1 MYAVSG
7 RVPKPTMFAAGIP
20 AWPWGAG
27 KKRPTGVP
35 ALGYAAGI
43 SVRDSGRSG
52 GRESALKDRFGA
64 VPFQLRYVLDD
75 LRVLVPIELL
85 LSVLFK

>member
-1 MYAVSG
+1 MALG
-7 RVPKPTMFAAGIP
+7 GTGQ
-20 AWPWGAG
+20 
-27 KKRPTGVP
+27 KRPTGVP

-64 VPFQLRYVLDD
+64 VPFDKRYFL
-75 LRVLVPIELL
+75 
-85 LSVLFK
+85 